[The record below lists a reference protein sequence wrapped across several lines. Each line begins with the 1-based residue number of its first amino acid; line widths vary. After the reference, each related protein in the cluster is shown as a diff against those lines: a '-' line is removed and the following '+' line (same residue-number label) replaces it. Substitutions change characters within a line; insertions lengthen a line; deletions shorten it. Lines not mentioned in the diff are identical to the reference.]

1 MDNHCI
7 IPYFISGMIEPS
19 QLYISAPSD
28 QNLGFWKALGAH
40 TSNKN
45 GSKNNFLVENGWN
58 MFSRIQSLLSVR
70 E

>member
-1 MDNHCI
+1 MDSHCN

-45 GSKNNFLVENGWN
+45 GSKNDFVGKLFFCRKWLEYI
-58 MFSRIQSLLSVR
+58 S
-70 E
+70 